1 MYKNDVE
8 KLGAIKTFKQLFVED
23 VQLED
28 RVQKNEP
35 YGFADSAFDSEAD
48 MLKICKR
55 VTKNNWREY
64 LKYMLVNMLDWS
76 NCPARTSNFI
86 DEYIDEKWG
95 LTSAPSDV
103 GAAYNYLERK
113 LEIYAD
119 NEQEI
124 CEFIKKLVAADNYCR
139 VKYLIGQAWA
149 EEFCDHD
156 MYSNPSEVPA
166 ELDDDAEN
174 EWSAE
179 KFLDRYE
186 AWAPG
191 EAENEAS
198 YNRGLELLEEAL
210 NEAEN
215 GVIDWRGQLAENE
228 YVNMGFVFDALRDG
242 DVFKRFYPLL
252 NEEGQ
257 LDLFDM
263 FMERVIF
270 DGENVLKK

>member
-1 MYKNDVE
+1 MQKIDLE
-8 KLGAIKTFKQLFVED
+8 KIGKVKSFKQLFVED

-28 RVQKNEP
+28 RVHKNEP

-64 LKYMLVNMLDWS
+64 LKYILVNMFDYYD
-76 NCPARTSNFI
+76 CATTTTNFI
-86 DEYIDEKWG
+86 DMYLNEKFGHGCCPCIAGDAYEYLIYKLDIDEEAVRFVK
-95 LTSAPSDV
+95 
-103 GAAYNYLERK
+103 
-113 LEIYAD
+113 
-119 NEQEI
+119 Q
-124 CEFIKKLVAADNYCR
+124 LVAADNYVR
-139 VKYLIGQAWA
+139 VKYFIGQAWA

-179 KFLDRYE
+179 KFLNRYE

-210 NEAEN
+210 DEAEN

-228 YVNMGFVFDALRDG
+228 YVNMGFVYDALHDG